1 MAAASGPAETPTV
14 ATAARARHPG
24 NAPLITAGTSG
35 TRHEHLTF
43 KDLRIKTPIRLA
55 GTRGEI
61 GIPFGMRRNDV
72 VTDAFITLR
81 AAWSPALLGDLSQ
94 LVVLLNGEVVQTI
107 PLRPG
112 DRVARR

>member
-1 MAAASGPAETPTV
+1 VP
-14 ATAARARHPG
+14 ATAG